1 MSAKDYQENSA
12 LNIFLHYF
20 KPHKKYFIIDMVCAF
35 IIALVDLA
43 YPFIS
48 RIAMNSWLPDN
59 KYTIFFVVI
68 GIVIAAYVIRSLLY
82 YVVTVVGHTFG
93 IRVEAD
99 MREDLFAHIQSLS
112 FKYFDNN
119 RTGILMSRITND
131 LFEVVELAHHAPED
145 IFISCITLVG
155 ALIVMYTIQ
164 WKLALLLTI
173 IIPLLIIFVMS
184 NRQRQLDTSVEV
196 KRRTAKINAVI
207 ESSLSGIRTSKAYA
221 NEDIEYKKFCEANQ
235 GYKVHK
241 KEFYKAMGIFHGGLE
256 FVCCSLSVAVMGFG
270 GYLIMTDQLTYADL
284 VTFMLYITTFINPI
298 RRMGALAETLSTG
311 TAGLSRFIE
320 IMSTDADIK
329 DKEDAKEL
337 IVAKG
342 NVSLKDVHFS
352 YNDNVEIL
360 HGISFDINGG
370 ETLAVVGSSGG
381 GKTTLCQLLPR
392 FYDISSGVILI
403 DGQNVKDVTQDSLH
417 KAIGI
422 VQQDVFLFAGTIRE
436 NIAYGKLEASDE
448 EIIAAAKKA
457 EIYDDILAMPN
468 GLDTYVGERGVMLSG
483 GQKQRVSIARIF
495 LKDPPILILD
505 EATSALDTVTESKI
519 QSAFDEL
526 AKGRTTI
533 IIAHRLSTIRKAKR
547 IIVIEN
553 GRIQESGTHKELEDN
568 KGLFAQLLKYSR
580 GENDAIAE

>member
-1 MSAKDYQENSA
+1 MTTKEYQENSI
-12 LNIFLHYF
+12 LKIFLHYF

-59 KYTIFFVVI
+59 RYTIFFVVI
-68 GIVIAAYVIRSLLY
+68 GIVIVAYIIRSLLY

-93 IRVEAD
+93 TRVEAD

-145 IFISCITLVG
+145 IFISCITLIG

-173 IIPLLIIFVMS
+173 IIPLLILFVMS

-221 NEDIEYKKFCEANQ
+221 NEAIEYEKFRDANKD
-235 GYKVHK
+235 YKVHK
-241 KEFYKAMGIFHGGLE
+241 REFYKAMGVFHGGLE
-256 FVCCSLSVAVMGFG
+256 FVCCALSVAVMGFG
-270 GYLIMTDQLTYADL
+270 GYLIMKNQLTYADL

-311 TAGLSRFIE
+311 TAGLSRFVE
-320 IMSTDADIK
+320 IMRTDADIK

-337 IVAKG
+337 VVTEG

-352 YNDNVEIL
+352 YNDNIEIL

-392 FYDISSGVILI
+392 FYDVDHGAILI
-403 DGQNVKDVTQDSLH
+403 DGQDVRDVTQASLH

-436 NIAYGKLEASDE
+436 NIAYGKLDASDD
-448 EIIAAAKKA
+448 EIIEAAKKA

-495 LKDPPILILD
+495 LKNPPILILD

-547 IIVIEN
+547 IIVIED
-553 GRIQESGTHKELEDN
+553 GQIQESGTHKELEKI

-580 GENDAIAE
+580 GESDGLTE